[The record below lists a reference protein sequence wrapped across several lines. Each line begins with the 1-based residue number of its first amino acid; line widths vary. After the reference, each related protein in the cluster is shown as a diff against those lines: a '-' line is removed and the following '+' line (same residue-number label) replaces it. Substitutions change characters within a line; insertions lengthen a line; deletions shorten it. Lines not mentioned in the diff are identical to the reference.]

1 MEVSYKFVRYHV
13 LVSVFRLWY
22 ILVGF
27 PLDFCFGRSEFG
39 EKLVAYDVFLIM
51 VHFNSIFFIA
61 GFYFLSFFFFFA
73 KWNLLKD
80 SFA

>member
-39 EKLVAYDVFLIM
+39 EKLVAYDVF
-51 VHFNSIFFIA
+51 
-61 GFYFLSFFFFFA
+61 
-73 KWNLLKD
+73 
-80 SFA
+80 